1 METIEVSPEI
11 VPRVPGVPT
20 VPTIPIAVLRCAEG
34 KQISL
39 PCLAKAI
46 ANKR

>member
-11 VPRVPGVPT
+11 VPT